1 MQSHESHMS
10 GIVRRLIGAGE
21 TSEERRQAD
30 AEHLAQRL
38 ASFPAYN
45 PNPVVET
52 DLDGNVTYLNP
63 AAEEMLGGNQVRASS
78 HPLARDL
85 GPLLGRLMR
94 EGSGVLSREID
105 VQGATF
111 DQKIVYIPE
120 ALVIRIYSHDV
131 TRIKASENAMRVA
144 GDEMRQLAQEH
155 ELLGEIG
162 RIISSSLDID
172 DVYAGFGEKLRS
184 LLQFDRLAISLVN
197 LDDNTFTN
205 AYVMGDVV
213 PGRERGEVSSLEG
226 TVTNE
231 AVLSRRARVVQGDM
245 KELEVRYPNLIDYPS
260 VVLAPMIY
268 RGELFGVLNAR
279 SSTSNAY
286 TDKDAEIMSRVAAQ
300 ITPAVANSL
309 LYADNLRTQDALA
322 RSNDD
327 LEQFAYAASHD
338 LQEPLRTV
346 TSYMGLIRDR
356 YADKLDDA
364 AREFIDFAVDG
375 ADRMRRLIDDL
386 LEYSR
391 VEMRGAAFEPVD
403 CNQVAGTVLGD
414 LDQAIGQCGG
424 RVECSSLPV
433 VDGDALQLARLLQNL
448 VSNALKF
455 RDQEPP
461 RVRIWAERQGTDWV
475 FSVEDNGIG
484 IDPEYH
490 QNVFGMFTRLHS
502 RSRYEGTGIG
512 LALCSKIAHR
522 HGGRIWVDS
531 EVGKGSTFRFSIPVA
546 DS

>member
-1 MQSHESHMS
+1 MQSHDSHLA
-10 GIVRRLIGAGE
+10 GIVRRLVGAGE
-21 TSEERRQAD
+21 ASQERRQVE
-30 AEHLAQRL
+30 AERLAQRL
-38 ASFPAYN
+38 ASFPEYN

-63 AAEEMLGGNQVRASS
+63 AARKVYDQGAS

-94 EGSGVLSREID
+94 EGSGVLSREVSFGESI
-105 VQGATF
+105 F

-120 ALVIRIYSHDV
+120 ALVIRIYSHEI
-131 TRIKASENAMRVA
+131 THIKASEQAMRTA
-144 GDEMRQLAQEH
+144 GDEMRQISKEH

-172 DVYAGFGEKLRS
+172 DVYTGFGEKLRS
-184 LLQFDRLAISLVN
+184 LIQFDRLAISLVN

-205 AYVMGDVV
+205 AYVLGEVV
-213 PGRERGEVSSLEG
+213 PGRERGDVSSLEG

-231 AVLSRRARVVQGDM
+231 AVISRRARVVQGDL
-245 KELEVRYPNLIDYPS
+245 KELEALYPNLIDYPS

-279 SSTSNAY
+279 SSTMNAY
-286 TDKDAEIMSRVAAQ
+286 TEKDAEMMSRVAAQ

-309 LYADNLRTQDALA
+309 LYADILRAQEALA

-327 LEQFAYAASHD
+327 LQQFAYAASHD
-338 LQEPLRTV
+338 LQEPLRSI
-346 TSYMGLIRDR
+346 TSYIGLIRDR
-356 YADKLDDA
+356 YADTLDDT

-391 VEMRGAAFEPVD
+391 VDMRGASFEPVD
-403 CNQVAGTVLGD
+403 CNRVAATVLGD
-414 LDQAIGQCGG
+414 LDQAICQCDAE
-424 RVECSSLPV
+424 VECSSLPV
-433 VDGDALQLARLLQNL
+433 VSADELQLARLLQNL
-448 VSNALKF
+448 IGNALKF
-455 RDQEPP
+455 RDVERP
-461 RVRIWAERQGTDWV
+461 RIRIWAEREGDEWV
-475 FSVEDNGIG
+475 FAVADNGIG
-484 IDPEYH
+484 IAPEHH
-490 QNVFGMFTRLHS
+490 QNIFGMFTRLHS

-512 LALCSKIAHR
+512 LALCGKIAQR

-531 EVGKGSTFRFSIPVA
+531 EVGSGSTFRFSIPV
-546 DS
+546 SR

>member
-1 MQSHESHMS
+1 MQSHDSHLA
-10 GIVRRLIGAGE
+10 GIVRRLVGAGE
-21 TSEERRQAD
+21 ASEERRQAD
-30 AEHLAQRL
+30 AERLAQRL
-38 ASFPAYN
+38 ASFPEYN

-63 AAEEMLGGNQVRASS
+63 AAQKWLDVRDDPAGA

-94 EGSGVLSREID
+94 EGSGILSRELSFQD
-105 VQGATF
+105 ATF

-120 ALVIRIYSHDV
+120 ALVIRIYSHEI
-131 TRIKASENAMRVA
+131 THIKASEQAMRMA
-144 GDEMRQLAQEH
+144 GDETRLLAQEH

-162 RIISSSLDID
+162 RIISSSLDMD

-184 LLQFDRLAISLVN
+184 SIRFDRLAISLVN

-205 AYVMGDVV
+205 AYVLGDTV
-213 PGRERGEVSSLEG
+213 PGRERGDVASLQG

-231 AVLSRRARVVQGDM
+231 AVISRRTRVIQGDP
-245 KELEVRYPNLIDYPS
+245 KEMERLYPNLIDYPS

-279 SSTSNAY
+279 SSTPNAY
-286 TDKDAEIMSRVAAQ
+286 TDMDAEMLSRVAAQ

-309 LYADNLRTQDALA
+309 LYADIVRTQDALA

-327 LEQFAYAASHD
+327 LQQFAYAASHD
-338 LQEPLRTV
+338 LQEPLRSI
-346 TSYMGLIRDR
+346 TSYIGLIRDR
-356 YADKLDDA
+356 YSDKLDDTG
-364 AREFIDFAVDG
+364 REFIDFAIDG

-391 VEMRGAAFEPVD
+391 VDMRGEAFEPVD
-403 CNQVAGTVLGD
+403 CNRLAQTVLGD
-414 LDQAIGQCGG
+414 LDQAISQCDAD
-424 RVECSSLPV
+424 VECSQLPV
-433 VDGDALQLARLLQNL
+433 VGGDELQLARLLQNL
-448 VSNALKF
+448 ISNALKF
-455 RDQEPP
+455 CDKERP
-461 RVRIWAERQGTDWV
+461 RVRVWADLQGDEWV
-475 FSVEDNGIG
+475 FAVQDNGIG
-484 IDPEYH
+484 IPQEHH

-512 LALCSKIAHR
+512 LALCGKIAQR

-531 EVGKGSTFRFSIPVA
+531 EVGSGSTFRFSIPA
-546 DS
+546 AQ

>member
-10 GIVRRLIGAGE
+10 GIVRRLMGAGG
-21 TSEERRQAD
+21 TPEERRQAD
-30 AEHLAQRL
+30 AERLAQRL
-38 ASFPAYN
+38 ASFPEYN

-52 DLDGNVTYLNP
+52 DLDGNITYLNP
-63 AAEEMLGGNQVRASS
+63 AAQQMIGENQEREAS

-85 GPLLGRLMR
+85 GPMLGRLMR
-94 EGSGVLSREID
+94 QGSGVLSREVD

-131 TRIKASENAMRVA
+131 TRIKASEHAMRIA
-144 GDEMRQLAQEH
+144 GDEVRQISQEH
-155 ELLGEIG
+155 ELLSEIG
-162 RIISSSLDID
+162 RIISSSLDMD
-172 DVYAGFGEKLRS
+172 EVYAGFGEKLRS
-184 LLQFDRLAISLVN
+184 LIKFDRLAISLVN
-197 LDDNTFTN
+197 LDENTFTN
-205 AYVMGDVV
+205 AYVLGDVV
-213 PGRERGEVSSLEG
+213 PGRERGDVSSLEG

-231 AVLSRRARVVQGDM
+231 AVLSRQARVIQGDL
-245 KELEVRYPNLIDYPS
+245 KELEVLYPNLIDYPS
-260 VVLAPMIY
+260 VVLTPMIY

-279 SSTSNAY
+279 SSTPNAY
-286 TDKDAEIMSRVAAQ
+286 TEKDAEMLSRVAAQ

-309 LYADNLRTQDALA
+309 LYADIVRTQDALA

-356 YADKLDDA
+356 YADKLDDT

-375 ADRMRRLIDDL
+375 ADRMRVLIDDL

-391 VEMRGAAFEPVD
+391 VEMRGGAFEPVD
-403 CNQVAGTVLGD
+403 CNQVAETVLGD
-414 LDQAIGQCGG
+414 LDQSIGQCGA
-424 RVECSSLPV
+424 RVDCSSLSV
-433 VDGDALQLARLLQNL
+433 IDGDALQLARLLQNL
-448 VSNALKF
+448 ISNALKF

-461 RVRIWAERQGTDWV
+461 RVRIWAERQGTEWV
-475 FSVEDNGIG
+475 FSVQDNGIG
-484 IDPEYH
+484 IDPAYH

-512 LALCSKIAHR
+512 LALCSKIAQR

-531 EVGKGSTFRFSIPVA
+531 EVGKGSTFRFSIPAA
-546 DS
+546 D